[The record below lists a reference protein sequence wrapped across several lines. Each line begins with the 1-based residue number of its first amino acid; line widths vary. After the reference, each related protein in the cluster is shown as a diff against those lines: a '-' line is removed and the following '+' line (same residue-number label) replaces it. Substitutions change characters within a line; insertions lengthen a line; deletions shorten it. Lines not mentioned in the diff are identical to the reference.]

1 MADIPCGQFCTMR
14 CVTSTKVLSGKPTA
28 EAMPVC
34 EIQLHTQYF
43 AHGALQVPSSA
54 RTWRGQSGGVGTWQ
68 ARVIAGGI
76 TWCHVPTCRSAELSH
91 GASRAARRQQVA
103 VSGGVGRR
111 RAASGGAGLL
121 LRFTASAGQQ
131 RALLCP
137 SDFLYSCPAVLNT
150 PYWTSLPSKRRE
162 RSLMNSL

>member
-34 EIQLHTQYF
+34 EIQLHTQSF

-76 TWCHVPTCRSAELSH
+76 SERRWDHVVPRAHVPVGRTITR
-91 GASRAARRQQVA
+91 GVSRG
-103 VSGGVGRR
+103 SPPTGGGVGRR
-111 RAASGGAGLL
+111 RAVPGCCCASP
-121 LRFTASAGQQ
+121 LRRASSEPCSAPQTSSTAVQLSSTLPIG
-131 RALLCP
+131 RPCP
-137 SDFLYSCPAVLNT
+137 QSDA
-150 PYWTSLPSKRRE
+150 RDR
-162 RSLMNSL
+162 

>member
-111 RAASGGAGLL
+111 RAVPGCCCASP
-121 LRFTASAGQQ
+121 LRRASSEPCSAPQTSSTAVQLFSTLPIG
-131 RALLCP
+131 RPCP
-137 SDFLYSCPAVLNT
+137 QSDA
-150 PYWTSLPSKRRE
+150 RDR
-162 RSLMNSL
+162 

>member
-34 EIQLHTQYF
+34 EIQLHTQSF

-103 VSGGVGRR
+103 VSGGVGRCR
-111 RAASGGAGLL
+111 VVAALHRFGGPAASPALP
-121 LRFTASAGQQ
+121 LRLPLQLS
-131 RALLCP
+131 
-137 SDFLYSCPAVLNT
+137 SCPQHS
-150 PYWTSLPSKRRE
+150 YWTSLPSKRRE